1 MAKLAIASL
10 QTMEQIIIRRFRLFC
25 IAEGFSWIAL
35 LIAMAV
41 KYTQH
46 MPEAVRWPGLV
57 HGFCFIGYVV
67 TAVPLFKKL
76 AWPVE
81 RAYGVGVAG
90 FVPFGTFVLER
101 KWLR

>member
-1 MAKLAIASL
+1 MDTTHA
-10 QTMEQIIIRRFRLFC
+10 RRFKFFC

-35 LIAMAV
+35 LIAMGV

-57 HGFCFIGYVV
+57 HGVCFIGYIV
-67 TAVPLFKKL
+67 TAIPMFRHVGWPL
-76 AWPVE
+76 E
-81 RAYGVGVAG
+81 RAYGVGLAG
-90 FVPFGTFVLER
+90 FMPFGTFVLER